1 MIASLSAYPLPMKL
15 SNLLSA
21 KHILPDL
28 QSRDRQEA
36 ITEMLDHLL
45 ALGDLPMTHLDDIQD
60 SLKKREEI
68 LSTGVGNGVAIPHA
82 FSEHLQEVVAVFG
95 RSRGGIDFSSQDGAL
110 VHYIVLFISPR
121 HIYQKHL
128 LMLAA
133 IARMFSR
140 IETHQYLEA
149 SSTAEEFYQLF
160 NQRGIPKQA

>member
-1 MIASLSAYPLPMKL
+1 MKL

-28 QSRDRQEA
+28 KSSDRQEVIA
-36 ITEMLDHLL
+36 EMLDYLVS
-45 ALGDLPMTHLDDIQD
+45 LGDIPQEQVEEFQD
-60 SLKKREEI
+60 SLKQREEI

-95 RSRGGIDFSSQDGAL
+95 RSRAGIDFSSQDGAL
-110 VHYIVLFISPR
+110 VHYVVLFISPR

-140 IETHQYLEA
+140 LETHQYLEA
-149 SSTAEEFYQLF
+149 SSTAEEFHQLF
-160 NQRGIPKQA
+160 QQKIIPQRA